1 MTKKLDSIK
10 KLDSV
15 LQSTLEFSS
24 KKEKLNFEAA
34 MLHLDT
40 MHIVERLMKKSNM
53 PEKDLAK
60 KLNISKKKLVKLFT
74 GDKLLNYKTLAK
86 FQRIFDVSFVIKLK
100 LKA

>member
-1 MTKKLDSIK
+1 MTKKLDSAE
-10 KLDSV
+10 KLESV

-40 MHIVERLMKKSNM
+40 MHMVERLMKANDMS
-53 PEKDLAK
+53 EKDLAK

-74 GDKLLNYKTLAK
+74 GDKLLNYKILAK
-86 FQRIFDVSFVIKLK
+86 FQRIFDVNFVIGLK